1 VNLILYAPP
10 SAGKANLRS
19 WIMAVAG
26 RSAQVKAL
34 ASYAALYQILYTGR
48 LIWPMKPSMP
58 VASELLTLRLAQRCM
73 PAIATSEN
81 VAHLV
86 RQPLDRALGRSTYSC
101 SQTTIETWLVAN
113 GASVS
118 RLR

>member
-34 ASYAALYQILYTGR
+34 APYAVLYQILYTGR

-58 VASELLTLRLAQRCM
+58 VAPELLMLRLAAAFHACSCHLRERG
-73 PAIATSEN
+73 PLSAATLRSSPRPIDLLLLSDHHQN
-81 VAHLV
+81 VA
-86 RQPLDRALGRSTYSC
+86 G
-101 SQTTIETWLVAN
+101 SQWSQRFA
-113 GASVS
+113 A
-118 RLR
+118 